1 MIFEYYDKKIV
12 IRSEPDKTLCSLQ
25 ELFIKSLFITV
36 NPCVQE
42 ISNIRILNHY
52 LECTAAMVTIKSF
65 CRLI

>member
-12 IRSEPDKTLCSLQ
+12 IRSEPDKTSCSLQ

-42 ISNIRILNHY
+42 ISNISH
-52 LECTAAMVTIKSF
+52 S
-65 CRLI
+65 